1 MARTAAT
8 GFWSQVC
15 ACARSARRCPGG
27 PSWLAAGPSWLAA
40 GLVLI
45 ATTFSGACQAQAVK
59 GEASLSVGG
68 GFARLVLKLAED
80 VESDVTTA
88 GSIIVIRFKRP
99 VDVPVDKLSDA
110 VPDYVGSARRDPDGT
125 AIPLSFARRA
135 TVNTITAGATIF
147 LDLLPHSLT
156 RPPPPPPPP

>member
-99 VDVPVDKLSDA
+99 VDIPVDRLSEA
-110 VPDYVGSARRDPDGT
+110 VPDYVGSARRAPDSSANRMALAPT
-125 AIPLSFARRA
+125 TTL
-135 TVNTITAGATIF
+135 NNITAGKPIF
-147 LDLLPHSLT
+147 VHFLPDN
-156 RPPPPPPPP
+156 